1 MGRFFHTRR
10 WRRAVPGLCGLPSI
24 AVALA
29 FLAQPLVGQELT
41 LKRTLPDP
49 SPGGCAVLPTFAP
62 ASPPDADGQEADRL
76 ASAASQA
83 AILGDR
89 EGALD
94 FLERAADLDPTDDGI
109 AYELARTY
117 EALGRTTDAV
127 VAYCKFLV
135 LAPASPDARDVRA
148 SVLAL
153 NPPDTPLSP
162 QAQLAFARGVDAVDA
177 DDMDDA
183 GREFTTALTAEPS
196 MALAYY
202 NRALAYSADRRYE
215 LAIEDFRRYLDLA
228 PEASDADQVLERIGT
243 LRNPPAV
250 YNPSTALVAGAFIP
264 GFGQFHTDR
273 PVGGLTVLTL
283 AAAAAGFGIAYTET
297 EITCA
302 TPANPCPPSQIID
315 ETSTQPLLVPGLV
328 TAAAITIGAAIEG
341 YLTAKR
347 RNAEA
352 TSVGG
357 QIGQQSGPTLLP
369 PAVGATADGRVALQW
384 VRLRF

>member
-1 MGRFFHTRR
+1 MGRFYQMSWW
-10 WRRAVPGLCGLPSI
+10 WRLVPGPHGLRGI
-24 AVALA
+24 VLALA
-29 FLAQPLVGQELT
+29 FLAGPLRGQELT

-49 SPGGCAVLPTFAP
+49 SPGGCAVLPSFAP
-62 ASPPDADGQEADRL
+62 VSPSDADGQEADRL
-76 ASAASQA
+76 AAAATQA
-83 AILGDR
+83 AVLGDQ
-89 EGALD
+89 EGARD

-127 VAYCKFLV
+127 IAYCKFLV
-135 LAPASPDARDVRA
+135 LAPPSPDAQDVQA
-148 SVLAL
+148 TVLAL

-162 QAQLAFARGVDAVDA
+162 QAQLAFARGVDAFDA

-183 GREFTTALTAEPS
+183 GREFTTALTAEPN

-228 PEASDADQVLERIGT
+228 PEASDADRVLERIGT

-250 YNPSTALVAGAFIP
+250 YNPSTALVAGALIP

-302 TPANPCPPSQIID
+302 TPANPCPPGQVID

-341 YLTAKR
+341 YVTAKR
-347 RNAEA
+347 RNADA
-352 TSVGG
+352 TAVGG
-357 QIGQQSGPTLLP
+357 QIGQAGPTLLP
-369 PAVGATADGRVALQW
+369 PAVGATADGRVALEW